1 MPDFT
6 VNLEW
11 EEAKRG
17 RLAAGTNPPL
27 PMATPPAFGGPG
39 GVWSAEELFVASAAG
54 CLMSTFLYFTDR
66 FDVPLEAYASTATG
80 RMEKT
85 PGGLRFTSVDVTLRV
100 RVPGEEARQRAATL
114 RLREKLEKY
123 CPVST
128 ALNCPVRI
136 TLDLDARMGPPAG
149 K

>member
-6 VNLEW
+6 VSLEW
-11 EEAKRG
+11 DEATQG
-17 RLAAGTNPPL
+17 RLAARENPPL
-27 PMATPPAFGGPG
+27 SVATPPAFGGPE
-39 GVWSAEELFVASAAG
+39 GVWSPEELLVGSVAS

-66 FDVPLEAYASTATG
+66 FDVPVEAYTSDASG

-85 PGGLRFTSVDVTLRV
+85 PNGLRFTSMELAIRATVAD
-100 RVPGEEARQRAATL
+100 EETRQRAADL
-114 RLREKLEKY
+114 RLNEKLEKY

-136 TLDLDARMGPPAG
+136 TLDLNAG
-149 K
+149 AA